1 MIYICPGLPRRSSP
15 ACAEHP
21 LGGVWPRA
29 KRGLQD
35 GDCSCTK
42 VLFMMMMITSWM
54 NIDISAF
61 QVDPAAQLY
70 QGAKGDLHQREGQPH
85 QGDSLT
91 HCVFVFIFVFVFAS
105 MWGPIPPRWHSH
117 KNPQHYHHIISTN
130 IVIII
135 IKEKLPQGDPISQQH
150 SVPPVV
156 KLLFPWPGEEASG
169 EGVVLQAVWPQEPLH
184 QART

>member
-1 MIYICPGLPRRSSP
+1 MMMI
-15 ACAEHP
+15 
-21 LGGVWPRA
+21 VMM
-29 KRGLQD
+29 
-35 GDCSCTK
+35 
-42 VLFMMMMITSWM
+42 MMMMITSWM

-130 IVIII
+130 NVIII